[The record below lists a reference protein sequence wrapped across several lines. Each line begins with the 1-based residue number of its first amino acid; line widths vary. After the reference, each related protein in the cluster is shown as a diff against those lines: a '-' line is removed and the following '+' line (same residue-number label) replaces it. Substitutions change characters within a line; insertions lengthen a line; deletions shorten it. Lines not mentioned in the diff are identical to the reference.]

1 MSNSE
6 GGGER
11 GSILGNPTG
20 VPKESSNSMT
30 SGHTFRYATK
40 LDFPRFQGEDVEK

>member
-6 GGGER
+6 GGGGR
-11 GSILGNPTG
+11 GSILGNP
-20 VPKESSNSMT
+20 VESSNSMT
-30 SGHTFRYATK
+30 SGHTFRYAIK